1 MGAVRARA
9 FRAHPASAAPDDA
22 HPDAQSQAG
31 PAGGASSTPACG
43 SPAATATSAS
53 AGRAATSASAGRAAS
68 ASSPA
73 AAATSATSAGTLSRA
88 AAGAGA
94 FTLALVAV
102 CAAVAWP
109 HDSRI
114 AAQKGGA
121 TAGVDKWSWIFL
133 GCLIGAFAFYV
144 CGVYLIRRFGIGLVV
159 VAILAAAIQLAPLAA
174 PLLFSTDAW
183 TYWYY
188 GRIAAVHD
196 ANPYVQTPS
205 DFPNDP
211 AFPYVGEKWVDT
223 TSVYGPAFTLAS
235 EPLALAD
242 GESAD
247 AAAWT
252 YKTLAAVLLLG
263 AAALAAFVARGR
275 RAFALAFVGWNPLLA
290 VDFAGG
296 GHNDVWMAG
305 LVTGALAL
313 GATGKRQWAG
323 VAWVAAVMIKWIPLI
338 FLPLRALEARANK
351 RQVGHLGFAAAAAV
365 LVALATWQY
374 GYHWLGALGPLARN
388 AHDETQFAIPHRL
401 EQIGLPD
408 WLALGLAALGFA
420 LAYLWL
426 LREAWRGRARL
437 GLAAGLLLL
446 ATPYLV
452 PWYAVWVVP
461 LAAAEE
467 DKAAQ
472 GLALVLC
479 AYMLRQTIPL

>member
-1 MGAVRARA
+1 
-9 FRAHPASAAPDDA
+9 
-22 HPDAQSQAG
+22 
-31 PAGGASSTPACG
+31 
-43 SPAATATSAS
+43 
-53 AGRAATSASAGRAAS
+53 
-68 ASSPA
+68 
-73 AAATSATSAGTLSRA
+73 
-88 AAGAGA
+88 
-94 FTLALVAV
+94 V

-109 HDSRI
+109 DDSKLVP
-114 AAQKGGA
+114 QPGGA
-121 TAGVDKWSWIFL
+121 VSGINRWSWIFL
-133 GCLIGAFAFYV
+133 GCLIGAFLLYV
-144 CGVYLIRRFGIGLVV
+144 GGVYLIRRFGLGLVV
-159 VAILAAAIQLAPLAA
+159 TASLAAAIQLAPLAA
-174 PLLFSTDAW
+174 PLLLSTDAW
-183 TYWYY
+183 TYWDY

-205 DFPNDP
+205 DFPLDP

-252 YKTLAAVLLLG
+252 YKTLAAVALLA
-263 AAALAAFVARGR
+263 AAALAAFIARGS

-290 VDFAGG
+290 VHFAGG

-305 LVTGALAL
+305 LVVGALAL
-313 GATGKRQWAG
+313 GATGRRQLAG
-323 VAWVAAVMIKWIPLI
+323 VSWVAAVLVKWIPLV
-338 FLPLRALEARANK
+338 FLPLRALEARRNRRK
-351 RQVGHLGFAAAAAV
+351 VGHVGFAAAAAV
-365 LVALATWQY
+365 LVAVATWRY
-374 GYHWLGALGPLARN
+374 GWHWLGALGPLARN
-388 AHDETQFAIPHRL
+388 ANEETSFAIPHRL
-401 EQIGLPD
+401 EQIGFPE
-408 WLALGLAALGFA
+408 WLALALVAAAFA

-437 GLAAGLLLL
+437 GLAAGFLLL

-467 DKAAQ
+467 DRAAQ
-472 GLALVLC
+472 AVALVLC

>member
-1 MGAVRARA
+1 VR
-9 FRAHPASAAPDDA
+9 
-22 HPDAQSQAG
+22 
-31 PAGGASSTPACG
+31 
-43 SPAATATSAS
+43 
-53 AGRAATSASAGRAAS
+53 
-68 ASSPA
+68 
-73 AAATSATSAGTLSRA
+73 RA

-94 FTLALVAV
+94 LTLALVAV
-102 CAAVAWP
+102 CCAVAWP
-109 HDSRI
+109 EDSPV

-121 TAGVDKWSWIFL
+121 TAGDTTWSWIFL
-133 GCLIGAFAFYV
+133 GCLIGAFAAYAG
-144 CGVYLIRRFGIGLVV
+144 GVYLIRRFGLGLVA
-159 VAILAAAIQLAPLAA
+159 VAILAAAIQLAPLGA
-174 PLLFSTDAW
+174 PLLLSTDTW
-183 TYWYY
+183 TYWDY

-196 ANPYVQTPS
+196 ANPYVRTPS
-205 DFPNDP
+205 DFPDDP

-252 YKTLAAVLLLG
+252 YKALAALFLLG
-263 AAALAAFVARGR
+263 AAALAAYIARGR
-275 RAFALAFVGWNPLLA
+275 RAFALAFVAWNPLLA
-290 VDFAGG
+290 IHFAGG

-305 LVTGALAL
+305 LVLGALAL
-313 GATGKRQWAG
+313 GATGRRQWAG
-323 VAWVAAVMIKWIPLI
+323 VSWVAAVLIKWIPLV
-338 FLPLRALEARANK
+338 FLPLRALEARAN
-351 RQVGHLGFAAAAAV
+351 RREVGHLGFAAAAVV
-365 LVALATWQY
+365 LVGVATWQF
-374 GYHWLGALGPLARN
+374 GWHWLGALGPLARN
-388 AHDETQFAIPHRL
+388 ANEETRFAIPHRL
-401 EQIGLPD
+401 EQLGFPD
-408 WLALGLAALGFA
+408 WLALAAVAAAFA
-420 LAYLWL
+420 IAYVWL

-467 DKAAQ
+467 DRAAQ